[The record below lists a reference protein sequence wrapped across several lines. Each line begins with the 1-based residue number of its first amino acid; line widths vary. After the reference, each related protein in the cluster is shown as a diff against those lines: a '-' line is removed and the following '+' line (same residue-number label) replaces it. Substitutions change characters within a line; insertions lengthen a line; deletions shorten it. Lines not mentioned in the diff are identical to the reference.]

1 MNHIIK
7 KGLISVILSITTL
20 SGSADVIFFPKQ
32 YSVFCYSAEF
42 TLSLE
47 KSVKPKATNT
57 LWGGIGCVGSFQYFN
72 QPVYGM
78 ELAYERRHY
87 FKPDSYKNLFISA
100 YFGTALMTDFQSS
113 NYIGFV
119 PGFKVNYKA
128 QVTKSFMIEPYLSL
142 SVPIIF
148 DLPDYEGY
156 VPFPVLTIG
165 TRIGLGNV
173 KPKTSNH

>member
-7 KGLISVILSITTL
+7 KGLISVILCITTL
-20 SGSADVIFFPKQ
+20 SGYSDVIFFPKQ

-42 TLSLE
+42 ALSLE
-47 KSVKPKATNT
+47 NIVKPKATNT

-72 QPVYGM
+72 QPVFGM
-78 ELAYERRHY
+78 EVAYERRHY

-100 YFGTALMTDFQSS
+100 YLGTALMTDFQSS

-119 PGFKVNYKA
+119 PGFKINYKA
-128 QVTKSFMIEPYLSL
+128 QITKSFIIEPYLSL
-142 SVPIIF
+142 SVPIIY
-148 DLPDYEGY
+148 DIPYYEGF

-165 TRIGLGNV
+165 TRIGLGKV
-173 KPKTSNH
+173 KMKDK